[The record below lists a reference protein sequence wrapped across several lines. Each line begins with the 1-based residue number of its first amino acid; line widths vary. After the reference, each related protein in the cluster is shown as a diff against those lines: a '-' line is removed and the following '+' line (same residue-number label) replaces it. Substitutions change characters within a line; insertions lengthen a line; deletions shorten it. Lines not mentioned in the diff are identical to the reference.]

1 MSVIVT
7 GENLEAS
14 DQYRI
19 LLFKDWLYKP
29 HWRISGGR
37 REGFIAF
44 MVDVEFSFNTVSK
57 KYITVHFSTNG

>member
-14 DQYRI
+14 DHYRI

-29 HWRISGGR
+29 HWRISEGGG

-44 MVDVEFSFNTVSK
+44 MVDV
-57 KYITVHFSTNG
+57 